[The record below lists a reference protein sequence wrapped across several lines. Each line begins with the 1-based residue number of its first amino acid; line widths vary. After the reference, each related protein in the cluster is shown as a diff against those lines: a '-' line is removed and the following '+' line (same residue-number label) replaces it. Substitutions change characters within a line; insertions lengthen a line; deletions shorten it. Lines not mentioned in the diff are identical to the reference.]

1 MKKTLITIVGPTAI
15 GKTSFGISL
24 AKHYNT
30 EIISADSRQ
39 FYKEMSIG
47 TAVPSKEELKLV
59 KHHFIQHKSV
69 KDFYSVG
76 DFERDCLLTLDSI
89 FAKHD
94 LAIMVGGSGLYVNA
108 ILNGLNN
115 FPEIDKKIREDL
127 NKQYEK
133 EGLEPSNTS

>member
-1 MKKTLITIVGPTAI
+1 MGPTAI
-15 GKTSFGISL
+15 GKTDFGISL
-24 AKHYNT
+24 TDHYNT

-76 DFERDCLLTLDSI
+76 DFEKDCLLVLDSI

-94 LAIMVGGSGLYVNA
+94 LAIMVGGSGLYVSA
-108 ILNGLNN
+108 ILNGLNS
-115 FPEIDKKIREDL
+115 FP
-127 NKQYEK
+127 
-133 EGLEPSNTS
+133 